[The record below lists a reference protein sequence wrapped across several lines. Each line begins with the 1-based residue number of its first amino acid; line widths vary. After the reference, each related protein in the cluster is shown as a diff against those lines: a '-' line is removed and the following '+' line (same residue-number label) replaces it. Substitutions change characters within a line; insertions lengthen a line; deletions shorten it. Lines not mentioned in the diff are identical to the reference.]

1 LYRTQS
7 CPVAIEVRVYLAMLV
22 SMSIMVIV
30 LMVMVVRCLIVL
42 GRIMLML
49 MVVRFVI
56 VSSLMIMHGF
66 APYDKPYDFCYRCNK
81 SLSRTSNN

>member
-42 GRIMLML
+42 GRIMLM
-49 MVVRFVI
+49 VVRFVI

>member
-1 LYRTQS
+1 
-7 CPVAIEVRVYLAMLV
+7 
-22 SMSIMVIV
+22 MVIV

-42 GRIMLML
+42 GRIML

-81 SLSRTSNN
+81 SLSRTSYN

>member
-1 LYRTQS
+1 
-7 CPVAIEVRVYLAMLV
+7 
-22 SMSIMVIV
+22 MSIMVIV

-42 GRIMLML
+42 GRIML

>member
-1 LYRTQS
+1 
-7 CPVAIEVRVYLAMLV
+7 
-22 SMSIMVIV
+22 
-30 LMVMVVRCLIVL
+30 
-42 GRIMLML
+42 MLML